1 MKATV
6 NVMKRLAK
14 NLENTSFICSSDV
27 RLTIDDND
35 CIVASMRYED
45 GNSYTIVCHLF
56 EDDVQIGYFLSD
68 GTYKWYATA
77 MLKSFKDTADF
88 LFYMGI
94 KLKEVSEYIEKY
106 VIDTDTTEKT
116 LEQPATSEP
125 AETPEPTETHE
136 TNESEVNKMKKYRVY
151 STLKGIN
158 PTGLETIFEA
168 DNENHAIN
176 IALNTWRRSG
186 FLTSKRETVAEV
198 ITNGMYINNKYR
210 VEYFDTDLGIWVTI
224 DDLTDMSADNELE
237 AIEAAVDYMA
247 YSDYEAGNGDDIDD
261 LKAIW
266 HNTPWRAA
274 QEINPEYNADYNWK
288 YE

>member
-27 RLTIDDND
+27 KLTVDDND

-106 VIDTDTTEKT
+106 VIDTETAEETTEET
-116 LEQPATSEP
+116 PEQPATP
-125 AETPEPTETHE
+125 E
-136 TNESEVNKMKKYRVY
+136 TNESEVNEM
-151 STLKGIN
+151 N
-158 PTGLETIFEA
+158 NEM
-168 DNENHAIN
+168 DNE
-176 IALNTWRRSG
+176 
-186 FLTSKRETVAEV
+186 
-198 ITNGMYINNKYR
+198 MYINNEYR
-210 VEYFDTDLGIWVTI
+210 AEYFDPDLNIWVTI
-224 DDLTDMSADNELE
+224 DDLTHMTAENELE
-237 AIEAAVDYMA
+237 VIEAAVEYLA
-247 YSDYEAGNGDDIDD
+247 YSDYESGNGDDIDE
-261 LKAIW
+261 LKAKW
-266 HNTPWRAA
+266 YAVEWRAA
-274 QEINPEYNADYNWK
+274 QEINPEYNADYKWK